1 MLQDSKMYDRWRK
14 SLCKGK
20 DDPQTLK
27 GTGCEDRGLFIALG
41 AGHQMAGAIRR
52 LSGNRS
58 SRAQ

>member
-1 MLQDSKMYDRWRK
+1 MYDRWIK

-27 GTGCEDRGLFIALG
+27 GAGYEDREPFMALG
-41 AGHQMAGAIRR
+41 AGLQMVGAIRR
-52 LSGNRS
+52 LSDNRS